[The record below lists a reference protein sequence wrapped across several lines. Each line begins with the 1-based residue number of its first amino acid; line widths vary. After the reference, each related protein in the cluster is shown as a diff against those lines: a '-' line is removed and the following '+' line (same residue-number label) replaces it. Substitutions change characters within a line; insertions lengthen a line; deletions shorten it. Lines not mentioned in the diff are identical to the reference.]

1 MINSSE
7 LRLKELSRE
16 LDVGIQVIWLLSEV
30 QGEEDRL
37 ISSVKRK
44 ETTFSLHSENACLS
58 S

>member
-7 LRLKELSRE
+7 LRLKELSRK

-30 QGEEDRL
+30 QAEKDRL

-44 ETTFSLHSENACLS
+44 KTTFSLHSENAC
-58 S
+58 